1 MAAQR
6 AHRRRVALTLVPVGA
21 TIQKRIRF
29 KRTHRMRGSLRCG
42 PASCPRALRSW
53 RPATCGVTHLVL
65 SALTDH
71 WGALDSRTG
80 WTPGSCGAAA
90 QRENE
95 TGRGRLVM
103 VRNTDAI

>member
-29 KRTHRMRGSLRCG
+29 KRTQRMRGSLRCG

-53 RPATCGVTHLVL
+53 RPATPRGYAL
-65 SALTDH
+65 SFIGPYRPLGHPRWSYRVDARL
-71 WGALDSRTG
+71 L
-80 WTPGSCGAAA
+80 
-90 QRENE
+90 
-95 TGRGRLVM
+95 RGNGPERK
-103 VRNTDAI
+103 RDGPRATRHDT